1 MGLGLGLGLVLRRVR
16 VLVAL
21 AWRKTQGD
29 RTKAAPEGKDS
40 RSAPPPSS
48 GAPPPPPPS
57 SACSSCHAPGA
68 YARMLFTLDGLRFTQ
83 IE

>member
-1 MGLGLGLGLVLRRVR
+1 MGLVLRWVR
-16 VLVAL
+16 VVVAL
-21 AWRKTQGD
+21 TWRKTQGD

-48 GAPPPPPPS
+48 GAPPPPPPPPPPS
-57 SACSSCHAPGA
+57 SACSSCHAPGV